1 MCPPGTLTIHG
12 EGAKGRVLFVLE
24 KGRKDSLLDQA
35 RSQLLTALHTGRLGA
50 GDRLPSVRQV
60 AQRNR
65 INLKTAF
72 SIYQRLGAEGYVTL
86 RVGSGA
92 YVADIAQSDL
102 EEAYCQSVLRMV
114 RSNLAEAE
122 RLRLGPREYLKLVQR
137 LVDAPLQRPA
147 RVAVVECN
155 EEQVNL
161 FAHEISS
168 RTGLAVSPLL
178 LSRLEARDPRAAREL
193 AKADYFA
200 TTHFHFME
208 VKGLTAPYRKPL
220 VQLGLDPTFVPTI
233 VEAARRGTVLM
244 VVSNADYFPAFRQ
257 SLLRIG
263 TPRAVVE
270 RISAVDHS
278 SPGDVS
284 AAAGRARSVYVSP
297 ICKPQIRRLI
307 PAGVEPLKVDG
318 TLSDES
324 LERLEALALFCP
336 RG

>member
-1 MCPPGTLTIHG
+1 
-12 EGAKGRVLFVLE
+12 VLFVLE

-92 YVADIAQSDL
+92 YMSDIDQSDL
-102 EEAYCQSVLRMV
+102 EEAYCHSVLRMV
-114 RSNLAEAE
+114 KSNLAEAE
-122 RLRLGPREYLKLVQR
+122 RLRVGPREYLKLVQR
-137 LVDAPLQRPA
+137 LVNKSTTESA

-155 EEQVNL
+155 EEQINL

-168 RTGLAVSPLL
+168 MTGLAVSPVLL
-178 LSRLEARDPRAAREL
+178 GRLEAHDPRAAREL
-193 AKADYFA
+193 TKADYIA
-200 TTHFHFME
+200 TTHFHFRE
-208 VKGLTAPYRKPL
+208 VKVLTAVCRKPL
-220 VQLGLDPTFVPTI
+220 VQLRLNPAFVPSI
-233 VEAARRGTVLM
+233 VEAARRGPLLM

-270 RISAVDHS
+270 RIAAIDHTN
-278 SPGDVS
+278 PGRVRAE
-284 AAAGRARSVYVSP
+284 AARARIVYVSP
-297 ICKPQIRRLI
+297 ICHPKVLELI
-307 PAGVEPLKVDG
+307 PAGAERLKVES

-324 LERLEALALFCP
+324 LERLEALVLFSP
-336 RG
+336 RE

>member
-1 MCPPGTLTIHG
+1 M
-12 EGAKGRVLFVLE
+12 LFVLE
-24 KGRKDSLLDQA
+24 KGGKDSLLDQA
-35 RSQLLTALHTGRLGA
+35 RAQLLTALHTGRLAA

-92 YVADIAQSDL
+92 YVSELDQSDL
-102 EEAYCQSVLRMV
+102 EEAYCHTMLRMI

-122 RLRLGPREYLKLVQR
+122 RLKVGPREYLKLVQR
-137 LVDAPLQRPA
+137 LVNKSAAVSP

-155 EEQVNL
+155 EEQINL
-161 FAHEISS
+161 FAHEISDK
-168 RTGLAVSPLL
+168 TGLAVSPVL
-178 LSRLEARDPRAAREL
+178 LSRLESRDPRAAREL
-193 AKADYFA
+193 AKADYLA
-200 TTHFHFME
+200 TTHFHFRE
-208 VKGLTAPYRKPL
+208 VKTLTAGNGRPL
-220 VQLGLDPTFVPTI
+220 VQLRLNPSFVPSL
-233 VEAARRGTVLM
+233 VEAARRGPLLM

-257 SLLRIG
+257 SLLQIG

-270 RISAVDHS
+270 RITAVDHS
-278 SPGDVS
+278 NPRLVR
-284 AAAGRARSVYVSP
+284 AAAERARSVYVSP
-297 ICKPQIRRLI
+297 ICKPRTRALI
-307 PAGVEPLKVDG
+307 PEKAELLKADS

-324 LERLEALALFCP
+324 LERLEALALLRP

>member
-1 MCPPGTLTIHG
+1 M
-12 EGAKGRVLFVLE
+12 LFVLD

-60 AQRNR
+60 AQRNN

-72 SIYQRLGAEGYVTL
+72 SIYQRLSAEGYVTL

-92 YVADIAQSDL
+92 YVSDIAQSDL
-102 EEAYCQSVLRMV
+102 EEAYCHSVLRLI

-122 RLRLGPREYLKLVQR
+122 RLRLSPREYLKLVQR
-137 LVDAPLQRPA
+137 LVNKPRTRPA
-147 RVAVVECN
+147 RVAVFECN
-155 EEQVNL
+155 EEQINL

-178 LSRLEARDPRAAREL
+178 LSRLEAPDPRAAREL

-208 VKGLTAPYRKPL
+208 VKGLTAVYGKPL
-220 VQLGLDPTFVPTI
+220 VQLGLNPAFVPTI
-233 VEAARRGTVLM
+233 VEAARGGPVLM
-244 VVSNADYFPAFRQ
+244 VVSDADYFPAFRQ

-270 RISAVDHS
+270 RISVVDHS
-278 SPGDVS
+278 SPEDLR
-284 AAAGRARSVYVSP
+284 AAVEGARTVYVSP

-307 PAGVEPLKVDG
+307 PAGVESLQVDG

-324 LERLEALALFCP
+324 LERLEAIALFSP

>member
-1 MCPPGTLTIHG
+1 M
-12 EGAKGRVLFVLE
+12 LFVLE
-24 KGRKDSLLDQA
+24 KGRKGSLLEQA
-35 RSQLLTALHTGRLGA
+35 RSQLLTALHTGRLAA

-60 AQRNR
+60 AQRNG

-72 SIYQRLGAEGYVTL
+72 FIYQRLAAEGYVTL

-92 YVADIAQSDL
+92 YVSDIAQSDL
-102 EEAYCQSVLRMV
+102 EEAYCHTMLRMI

-122 RLRLGPREYLKLVQR
+122 RFRVGPREYLKLVQR
-137 LVDAPLQRPA
+137 LVNRPAAGAA

-155 EEQVNL
+155 EEQINL

-168 RTGLAVSPLL
+168 KTGLAVSPVLL
-178 LSRLEARDPRAAREL
+178 GRLEARDARAAREL
-193 AKADYFA
+193 ARADYLA
-200 TTHFHFME
+200 TTHFHFRE
-208 VKGLTAPYRKPL
+208 VKALTAGRGKPL
-220 VQLGLDPTFVPTI
+220 VQLRLNPAFVPSL
-233 VEAARRGTVLM
+233 VEAARRGPLLM

-270 RISAVDHS
+270 RIAAVDHS
-278 SPGDVS
+278 NPRTVR
-284 AAAGRARSVYVSP
+284 AAAERARAVYVSP
-297 ICKPQIRRLI
+297 ICKPRIRGLI
-307 PAGVEPLKVDG
+307 PAGVESLQVDG

-324 LERLEALALFCP
+324 LERLEAVALFGP